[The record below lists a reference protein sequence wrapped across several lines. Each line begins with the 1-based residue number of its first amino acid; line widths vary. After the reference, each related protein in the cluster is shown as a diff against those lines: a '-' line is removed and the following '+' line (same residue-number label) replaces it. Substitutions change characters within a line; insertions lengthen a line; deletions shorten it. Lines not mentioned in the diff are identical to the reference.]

1 LALVNAKEKFYR
13 QINMKRKLY
22 FYSVVACLA
31 LIDALLLSSPNL
43 LGKLGLIIYKY
54 SYLRSFPRTLIT
66 VSIAVFIAVSIAEFV
81 GLLVKNGTL
90 KRSFGII
97 LLLIFVTLSAAAL
110 YKTIIDFSAWTY
122 SHTGQRFR
130 YGAYLLP
137 CILMLVFGYRIFNLP
152 VKVEEEVPV
161 DNKPL

>member
-1 LALVNAKEKFYR
+1 MR
-13 QINMKRKLY
+13 RKLY
-22 FYSVVACLA
+22 FYIVIGCLT

-54 SYLRSFPRTLIT
+54 SYLRTFPRTLIT
-66 VSIAVFIAVSIAEFV
+66 VSIAVSIALLIAEFV
-81 GLLVKNGTL
+81 GLLVKNKKV
-90 KRSFGII
+90 KRGFGII
-97 LLLIFVTLSAAAL
+97 LLLIFVTLSAVAF
-110 YKTIIDFSAWTY
+110 YKTILDFSTWTY

-137 CILMLVFGYRIFNLP
+137 CLLMLIFGYRIFNLP
-152 VKVEEEVPV
+152 VTVEEEIPV

>member
-1 LALVNAKEKFYR
+1 
-13 QINMKRKLY
+13 MKRKLY
-22 FYSVVACLA
+22 FYIVVACLT

-54 SYLRSFPRTLIT
+54 SYLRTFPRTLIT
-66 VSIAVFIAVSIAEFV
+66 ISIAVVIAILISEFV
-81 GLLVKNGTL
+81 GLLVKNRML

-97 LLLIFVTLSAAAL
+97 LLLIFVALSAAAL
-110 YKTIIDFSAWTY
+110 YKTISDFSTWTY

-137 CILMLVFGYRIFNLP
+137 CLLMLIFGYRIFNLP
-152 VKVEEEVPV
+152 VKVEEEIPV

>member
-1 LALVNAKEKFYR
+1 MASENVREKFYR

-22 FYSVVACLA
+22 FYSVVACLV

-66 VSIAVFIAVSIAEFV
+66 VSIAIFIAVSIAEFV
-81 GLLVKNGTL
+81 GLLVKNRTL

-110 YKTIIDFSAWTY
+110 YKTIIDFCAWTY

-152 VKVEEEVPV
+152 VKVEEEVSV

>member
-1 LALVNAKEKFYR
+1 
-13 QINMKRKLY
+13 MKRKLY
-22 FYSVVACLA
+22 FYIVIACLT

-43 LGKLGLIIYKY
+43 LGKLGLMIYKY
-54 SYLRSFPRTLIT
+54 SYLRTFPRTLIT
-66 VSIAVFIAVSIAEFV
+66 VSIAVSIAILIAEFV
-81 GLLVKNGTL
+81 GLLVRNKTV

-110 YKTIIDFSAWTY
+110 YKTIIDFSAWAY

-137 CILMLVFGYRIFNLP
+137 CLLMLIFGHRIINLP
-152 VKVEEEVPV
+152 VTVEEEIPV